1 MSVPLRLVP
10 DASARWPRALRDGA
24 HRFLVWW
31 AGRLADTLPARVR
44 GWSRLQRREL
54 LLRLDDDRIEISIG
68 TGAEQRTLIGVFG
81 LHAADTAAAHLQPLL
96 RETPPE
102 RLRAVLRL
110 PSGKLLV
117 CQLQLPS
124 AARGNLRQVLAY
136 ELDRHTP
143 FTADQAYFDYRI
155 VAADDNRVD
164 VTLYV
169 ISRDSV
175 RSALQLTRRLGVTLH
190 AIGIADARVSTPDI
204 DAPNLLP
211 AELRPPRHSRRQRL
225 DAALAVLAT
234 MLLAVNIAIPYWH
247 QAQRLALLAGERDH
261 AHAAAEA
268 AFSVRDRRD
277 ALLASLQRIR
287 EHRQTTPSALW
298 VLDELSAR
306 LPDDTWLQR
315 FEMKN
320 GRIDLQGESAAA
332 SPLLRLLQDS
342 PLFDEVSFS
351 SPVTQD
357 PHTGQERFQIAAR
370 LSQGEHP

>member
-10 DASARWPRALRDGA
+10 QAPARWPRALRDGV
-24 HRFLVWW
+24 RGFLAWW
-31 AGRLADTLPARVR
+31 AGRLADALPVRVR
-44 GWSRLQRREL
+44 DWSRLQRREL
-54 LLRLDDDRIEISIG
+54 LLQLDDDRVEICIG
-68 TGAEQRTLIGVFG
+68 TGAEQRTLGVFG
-81 LHAADTAAAHLQPLL
+81 LRAADAAAAHLQPLL

-110 PSGKLLV
+110 PPGKLLV
-117 CQLQLPS
+117 CRLQLPS
-124 AARGNLRQVLAY
+124 AARKNLRQVLAY

-143 FTADQAYFDYRI
+143 FSADQAYFDYRTI
-155 VAADDNRVD
+155 DTDDDRID

-169 ISRDSV
+169 IGRDSV
-175 RSALQLTRRLGVTLH
+175 QQALQLARRLGVTLH
-190 AIGIADARVSTPDI
+190 AIGIADARASTPDI
-204 DAPNLLP
+204 DALNLLP

-225 DAALAVLAT
+225 DAALAVLAAL
-234 MLLAVNIAIPYWH
+234 LLAVNFAIPYWH
-247 QAQRLALLAGERDH
+247 QAQRLALLAGERDS
-261 AHAAAEA
+261 ARTAAEA

-277 ALLASLQRIR
+277 ALLASLQHIR
-287 EHRQTTPSALW
+287 EHRRTTPSALR
-298 VLDELSAR
+298 VLDELSTR

-320 GRIDLQGESAAA
+320 GQIHLQGESAAA

-357 PHTGQERFQIAAR
+357 PRSGQERFQIAAR
-370 LSQGEHP
+370 LREGEHP